1 MQKNKITFKPRLML
15 DWRPIFF
22 TALLLVMA
30 LMLIP
35 LKHSNDGW
43 VYADK
48 LQHIAVFLVIAMIGF
63 MAYPHKL
70 RWVCAGLFVYG
81 GLIELLQQMFTLSRQ
96 ASLADWL
103 ADVVGVTLGLIFY
116 FALQKRLN

>member
-1 MQKNKITFKPRLML
+1 MQKNKITFKQCLTL
-15 DWRPIFF
+15 DWMPIFLA
-22 TALLLVMA
+22 ALLLVMT

-48 LQHIAVFLVIAMIGF
+48 LQHIAIFSVLGFIGF
-63 MAYPHKL
+63 MARPNKL
-70 RWVCAGLFVYG
+70 SWISMGLFVYG
-81 GLIELLQQMFTLSRQ
+81 ALIELLQQLFTLSRQ

-103 ADVVGVTLGLIFY
+103 ADVVGVAFGLIIY

>member
-1 MQKNKITFKPRLML
+1 MQKNKITFKQRLTL
-15 DWRPIFF
+15 DWRSIFF
-22 TALLLVMA
+22 AALLLVMA

-48 LQHIAVFLVIAMIGF
+48 LQHIAVFLVLAMIGF
-63 MAYPHKL
+63 MAYPNKL

-81 GLIELLQQMFTLSRQ
+81 GLIELLQQIFTLSRQ

-103 ADVVGVTLGLIFY
+103 ADVVGVTLGLTLY
-116 FALQKRLN
+116 FALQKRLD